1 MSEREAGAR
10 LQTATDRGTGSTP
23 DGMRSSPWARALSV
37 TGHWLIESRSTPARN
52 LEGRSLAMY
61 FSLLL
66 PERSRLRL

>member
-1 MSEREAGAR
+1 MSEHEAGAR
-10 LQTATDRGTGSTP
+10 PPTATGGSTGSTS

-37 TGHWLIESRSTPARN
+37 TGRWLIESGSTPARN

-61 FSLLL
+61 FSLML

>member
-1 MSEREAGAR
+1 MSEREAGAC
-10 LQTATDRGTGSTP
+10 LQTATGGGTGSSP

>member
-10 LQTATDRGTGSTP
+10 LQTATDGGTGSTP

-37 TGHWLIESRSTPARN
+37 TGHWLIEAGSTPARG

-61 FSLLL
+61 FSLML